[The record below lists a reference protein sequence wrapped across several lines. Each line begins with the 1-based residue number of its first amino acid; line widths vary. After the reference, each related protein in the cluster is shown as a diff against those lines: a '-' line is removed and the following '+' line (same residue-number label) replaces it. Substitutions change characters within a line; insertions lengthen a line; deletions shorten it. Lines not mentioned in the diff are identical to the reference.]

1 MATAAQINANRQNAQ
16 RSTGPQSTKGKAR
29 SALNALD
36 HGLRARIILEDTHAI
51 TGERATP
58 FAALL
63 VDLVAELAPVGV
75 LESHCVETIA
85 LSIWRLRLVI
95 RKELDLVAEVDSE
108 DMLDTLLPPLGS
120 DGQPTPAPA
129 AFRPLPHP
137 EKLLPLVRYEAHL
150 DRQMRRAR
158 ADLQQLQAAR
168 LANAALE
175 APAPPREPSSLPV
188 PPAHCSADPS
198 PQPVDAAASA
208 PRSSSI
214 ILPNEA
220 IIAPVSAVPSSLS
233 PLPCHLSPITSTPIR
248 LSAAYPLTPALRT
261 PPSRAGKSL
270 PRAER
275 GGARGLG
282 PPSLPNEPN
291 FATAFAKG
299 APAGSEKTTQS
310 MAPPKWCGSGFWSAS
325 SSTTRLLSPQSQ
337 PGYEG

>member
-1 MATAAQINANRQNAQ
+1 MTTAAQINANRQNAKH
-16 RSTGPQSTKGKAR
+16 STGPKTTQGKAR

-63 VDLVAELAPVGV
+63 V
-75 LESHCVETIA
+75 
-85 LSIWRLRLVI
+85 
-95 RKELDLVAEVDSE
+95 DLVAEVDSE